1 MIEKQLIQAL
11 DPFIDDMVKIEKR
24 LAELEIKEGPQ
35 GPQGQQ
41 GEAGAD
47 GKGADASEV
56 AKSVALD
63 ADFIDTH
70 NEIVKSLM
78 DARREME
85 LNEVKAILYD

>member
-35 GPQGQQ
+35 GPQG
-41 GEAGAD
+41 EAGLPGKDAD
-47 GKGADASEV
+47 VIEV
-56 AKSVALD
+56 AKSVVLD

>member
-35 GPQGQQ
+35 GPQG
-41 GEAGAD
+41 EAGAD
-47 GKGADASEV
+47 GKDADAAEV

-63 ADFIDTH
+63 ADFVDTH
-70 NEIVKSLM
+70 NKIVKSLM
-78 DARREME
+78 DARLEAE
-85 LNEVKAILYD
+85 LSEVKAILYD

>member
-35 GPQGQQ
+35 GPQG
-41 GEAGAD
+41 EAGAD
-47 GKGADASEV
+47 GKDADSAEV
-56 AKSVALD
+56 AKAVALD

-85 LNEVKAILYD
+85 LNEVRAILYD